1 MALNVNILFDLDD
14 DKIKIEDHTDYTSGY
29 TGAIHATVYISGPS
43 GVVHAGGTSAV
54 PDLTIPVAAWS
65 LVNPTQAARKFEIAQ
80 PLLLAGTWQVIYT
93 VYDNAGS
100 GTASSVQYDFTYAY
114 SSPAVVLS
122 LSSNMSASLV
132 TSVDSTS
139 YDNSG
144 AQVLDPSNPIIR
156 THSVIAPPGATDALG
171 FAIPN
176 PANQGS
182 SASINYTGI
191 STGTWT
197 STLSTIVSTIFGTG
211 TVTPRDRYYVRETV
225 IGGSSISVVSDLGLC
240 NVYCCLKALNLRY
253 EEAKCKNKEL
263 AEDYKAKIE
272 EVTRLLTL
280 LSQALD
286 CGLTGDASQYL
297 LDIKRIAECGTE
309 CDCYDSENVPALI
322 PITSVASTT
331 NIRVQSSSS
340 RLNVSSAGSGTSADP
355 VIYSVDLG
363 TNVSGDISYIAGG
376 IQSMASRLR
385 TLQDMINNTSSV
397 LSSTASSPEIHYFTI
412 AQDFSSKTVTYAEIF
427 LSGSRFNP
435 GSTFSMSMP
444 QSTSVGWANNNNLT
458 SIVNLYQAQN
468 WSGVPYMIS
477 GVIQNNTAGL
487 ILDIHTS
494 SYQTTGSFSYSIK
507 DSSGM
512 VLTNNFLQSN
522 HNDIVIDFTLISNTI
537 L

>member
-1 MALNVNILFDLDD
+1 MALNVNILFDLDN
-14 DKIKIEDHTDYTSGY
+14 DKIKIEDHSDYTSGY
-29 TGAIHATVYISGPS
+29 SGAIHGTVYINGPS
-43 GVVHAGGTSAV
+43 GVVHAGGTSSS
-54 PDLTIPVAAWS
+54 PDLTIGSGQYS
-65 LVNPTQAARKFEIAQ
+65 LNTPTQASRKFNISS
-80 PLLLAGTWQVIYT
+80 PSLLTGVWQIIYT
-93 VYDNAGS
+93 IYPNGGS
-100 GTASSVQYDFTYAY
+100 GTAEAVTYDFTYSY
-114 SSPAVVLS
+114 SSPSVVLS

-144 AQVLDPSNPIIR
+144 AQALDPSNPIVR

-211 TVTPRDRYYVRETV
+211 TGRYYVRETV
-225 IGGSSISVVSDLGLC
+225 IGGSSVSIVSDLGLC

-263 AEDYKAKIE
+263 AEDYKSKIE

-309 CDCYDSENVPALI
+309 CDCYDSEDVPALI

-331 NIRVQSSSS
+331 SMRVQSSSS
-340 RLNVSSAGSGTSADP
+340 RLNVNSSGSGTSADP
-355 VIYSVDLG
+355 VIYSIDLG

-385 TLQDMINNTSSV
+385 TLQDMINNTSSA
-397 LSSTASSPEIHYFTI
+397 LSSTASSPEIHYFTL

-435 GSTFSMSMP
+435 GSIFSMSMP
-444 QSTSVGWANNNNLT
+444 LSTSAGWVNNNNLT
-458 SIVNLYQAQN
+458 SVANLYQAQN
-468 WSGVPYMIS
+468 WAGVPYMIS